1 MDKRQQDS
9 FKHYFYKFQPL
20 FLMISSVVPYSWEGG
35 LGGLGWKV
43 RANCI
48 EGLCNRCRPFPWWLT
63 TFHANI
69 TPRAT
74 WKYKKAY
81 EYFWKELLLEKLGVL
96 KIKKKKCLITV
107 NFKVLQDLQWDF
119 PRGPVVENP
128 PANAGDTGSI
138 SSLGRSHMLRR
149 NEAHA
154 VQLLSPRTYSP
165 GSNKRSHHNEKLVH
179 RS

>member
-96 KIKKKKCLITV
+96 KIKKKKMFNYCEFQGATRFAVGLPSWSSGWESTCQCRGHGF
-107 NFKVLQDLQWDF
+107 NLQS
-119 PRGPVVENP
+119 GK
-128 PANAGDTGSI
+128 I
-138 SSLGRSHMLRR
+138 
-149 NEAHA
+149 AHA
-154 VQLLSPRTYSP
+154 AE
-165 GSNKRSHHNEKLVH
+165 KRSPCSTTTEPTHV
-179 RS
+179 